1 MSQVLQNQQADTSKS
16 SNSLVKIFRI
26 IVGVLFVFS
35 GLIKAN
41 DPNGLAFKMQ
51 EFFSHWDVTQFN
63 SSAYFLAIV
72 IIVFEILAGV
82 AILIGYATRL
92 VTILLIALMVFFLF
106 LTGYAVYF
114 ELKNGVELKCGCFG
128 DCIPL
133 TAWQSFWKDVILL
146 ILTVYLFIKRDA
158 IKSLFSAKSG
168 HLFMLVSAVVVSLII
183 FFALRNLPYVDCLP
197 FKVGNHISQLYADK
211 DKDDKVEF
219 NYVFNIDGKKVV
231 KTNDEFMNDE
241 SLHTIPYE
249 DIIEEVIE
257 KAPAHSAIM
266 RDYIVTEPASG
277 IDFAPSLFSETDNGY
292 YFAWYIRDVKSVD
305 LANIDR
311 IKSIVAE
318 SKKGTQVGV
327 VVITSSNVQ
336 EVRAFLQQQQIPI
349 NQIFTLNEKSVK
361 TTVRSNPG
369 LMLVNKGKILGK
381 WSPASYPESYSLEG
395 EVINLKD

>member
-1 MSQVLQNQQADTSKS
+1 MSTVLHESQAEMQKK
-16 SNSLVKIFRI
+16 SNSLVNIFRI
-26 IVGVLFVFS
+26 IVGVLFIFS

-63 SSAYFLAIV
+63 SSTYFLSIV

-92 VTILLIALMVFFLF
+92 ITILLIALMVFFLF

-146 ILTVYLFIKRDA
+146 VMTIYLFLKRDY
-158 IKSLFSAKSG
+158 IKNMFSLKSG
-168 HLFMLVSAVVVSLII
+168 HIFMLVSTVVVGMII

-197 FKVGNHISQLYADK
+197 FKVGNHMSQLYADK
-211 DKDDKVEF
+211 DRDDKVEF
-219 NYVFNIDGKKVV
+219 NYVFNIDGKKVI
-231 KTNDEFMNDE
+231 KTNEEFMNDA
-241 SLHTIPYE
+241 SLHSTPYE
-249 DIIEEVIE
+249 DIIEKVIE
-257 KAPAHSAIM
+257 KAPSHAAIM

-292 YFAWYIRDVKSVD
+292 YFVWYIRDVKD
-305 LANIDR
+305 MNMANIDR
-311 IKSIVAE
+311 IKAIQAE
-318 SKKGTQVGV
+318 SLKGTQVGV
-327 VVITSSNVQ
+327 VVVTSSNIQ
-336 EVRAFLQQQQIPI
+336 DVRAFLQQQQIPI
-349 NQIFTLNEKSVK
+349 NQIFSLNEKSMK

-369 LMLVNKGKILGK
+369 LILLNKGKILGK
-381 WSPASYPESYSLEG
+381 WSPAKYPSSYSFDG
-395 EVINLKD
+395 EVIKLN

>member
-1 MSQVLQNQQADTSKS
+1 MSTVLHESQAEMQKK
-16 SNSLVKIFRI
+16 SNSLVNIFRI
-26 IVGVLFVFS
+26 IVGVLFIFS

-63 SSAYFLAIV
+63 SSTYFLSIV

-92 VTILLIALMVFFLF
+92 ITILLIALMVFFLF

-146 ILTVYLFIKRDA
+146 VMTIYLFLKRDY
-158 IKSLFSAKSG
+158 IKSMFSLKSG
-168 HLFMLVSAVVVSLII
+168 HIFMLVSAVVVGMII

-197 FKVGNHISQLYADK
+197 FKVGNHMSQLYADK
-211 DKDDKVEF
+211 DRDDKVEF
-219 NYVFNIDGKKVV
+219 NYVFNIDGKKVI
-231 KTNDEFMNDE
+231 KTNEEFMNDA
-241 SLHTIPYE
+241 SLHSTPYE
-249 DIIEEVIE
+249 DIIEKVIE
-257 KAPAHSAIM
+257 KAPSHAAIM

-292 YFAWYIRDVKSVD
+292 YFVWYIRDVKD
-305 LANIDR
+305 MNMANIDR
-311 IKSIVAE
+311 IKAIQAE
-318 SKKGTQVGV
+318 SLKGTQVGV
-327 VVITSSNVQ
+327 VVVTSSNIQ
-336 EVRAFLQQQQIPI
+336 DVRAFLQQQQIPI
-349 NQIFTLNEKSVK
+349 NQIFSLNEKSMK

-369 LMLVNKGKILGK
+369 LILLNKGKILGK
-381 WSPASYPESYSLEG
+381 WSPAKYPSSYSFDG
-395 EVINLKD
+395 EVIKLN